1 MTKREILF
9 ELDKALNAI
18 DPFFFAAI
26 LGCDSSADEEEHKTY
41 KNRFIVEASPTTH
54 IRFLFHL
61 LSGQIDICQNFKI
74 NRDKCLLERSIL
86 QGLIQKTD
94 SMEKV
99 EAVKKLPIVSDKWKE
114 LSMKETENLTGN
126 IQIQDTNGKP
136 VDRDEIVDYIKNS
149 GNGEVSMGFQMEKS

>member
-26 LGCDSSADEEEHKTY
+26 LGCDTDADEEEHKTY
-41 KNRFIVEASPTTH
+41 KHRFIVEASPTTH

-61 LSGQIDICQNFKI
+61 LEGQISICKNFKI

-86 QGLIQKTD
+86 QGLMQKTD
-94 SMEKV
+94 SMEKLV
-99 EAVKKLPIVSDKWKE
+99 AVKKLPIVNDKWRE
-114 LSMKETENLTGN
+114 LSMKQTENLTGN
-126 IQIQDTNGKP
+126 IEIQDTNGNP
-136 VDRDEIVDYIKNS
+136 VHKDEIVEHIKNN
-149 GNGEVSMGFQMEKS
+149 GTGEVSMGFQKS